1 MPSPF
6 PGMDPYI
13 EDPFFWTDFHSN
25 FMGAIRAA
33 LNAVLPSRYI
43 ASTERH
49 VWVCQ
54 VDPHT
59 THQLLG
65 SPDVQVADK
74 GRAAHTAMAVAT
86 APAPTAVAPVI
97 ILLPLVRPQ
106 GSRFIQIVDRRY
118 RRLVTAV
125 EVLSPSNKVSG
136 EDGDAFRH
144 KRGEYLGGRVNL
156 VEVDLLR
163 SGPRPLLGDPPPAPS
178 DYYILVSRAAEF
190 PQAAFWPLSVRDHLP
205 KIPVPLDPGEA
216 DVPLDLRACLDR
228 VYDEGR
234 YETELDYSQP
244 PTPPLDEPEAT
255 WARELLDARLNQP

>member
-1 MPSPF
+1 
-6 PGMDPYI
+6 MDPYI

-33 LNAVLPSRYI
+33 LNAVLPSRYT

-49 VWVCQ
+49 VWVRQ
-54 VDPHT
+54 VDPRT
-59 THQLLG
+59 TRLLG

-74 GRAAHTAMAVAT
+74 RRTAPTATAVAT
-86 APAPTAVAPVI
+86 APTPTAVAPVI
-97 ILLPLVRPQ
+97 ILLPLVRHQ

-125 EVLSPSNKVSG
+125 EILSPSNKVSG

-163 SGPRPLLGDPPPAPS
+163 SGQRPLLGDPPPAPS
-178 DYYILVSRAAEF
+178 DYYIMVSRAVEF
-190 PQAAFWPLSVRDHLP
+190 PQAGFWPLSVRDRLP
-205 KIPVPLDPGEA
+205 TIPVPLDSEEP

-244 PTPPLDEPEAT
+244 PTPLLDEPDAT